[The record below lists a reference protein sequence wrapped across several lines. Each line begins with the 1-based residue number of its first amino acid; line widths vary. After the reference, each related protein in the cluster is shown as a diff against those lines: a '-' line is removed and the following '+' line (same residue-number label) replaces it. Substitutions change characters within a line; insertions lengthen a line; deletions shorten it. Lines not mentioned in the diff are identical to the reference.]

1 MSDGNT
7 ERLRDRALEPAATS
21 TQDAAA
27 HDGAWT
33 IRLGPGGVPE
43 TVLHSGLK
51 LTSFMVLAA
60 ATPIDKA
67 LALLNQNQLD
77 DDSAVV
83 VLDGDDVLG
92 VWAGFD
98 LATARV
104 RGPLRQVTDAKLI
117 DNAAFVPLISKACRH
132 EQDHVRCTQPLTFA
146 EKPMQ
151 MPACPNAAG
160 LTPHRFSW

>member
-1 MSDGNT
+1 MSDGDT

-21 TQDAAA
+21 PQDAAA
-27 HDGAWT
+27 HGSPWV

-43 TVLHSGLK
+43 TVLNSGLK
-51 LTSFMVLAA
+51 LTSFAVLAA
-60 ATPIDKA
+60 ATPLDMA
-67 LALLNQNQLD
+67 LALLNQNELD

-83 VLDGDDVLG
+83 VLDGDHVLG
-92 VWAGFD
+92 VWAGLD
-98 LATARV
+98 LATARL
-104 RGPLRQVTDAKLI
+104 RGPSRQATDANLI
-117 DNAAFVPLISKACRH
+117 GNAAFVPLISKACRH

-151 MPACPNAAG
+151 MPDCPNAAG